1 MKSLKKIL
9 STRMSNWRCQTTE
22 GAEFWITCKQLAF
35 LLSSFSHLQ
44 VIQNKRPRC
53 SAAAYV
59 TTGLN
64 QENMMKIGLHSNLVS
79 FWNWI
84 FADSQQMALS
94 SQISDFFPIF
104 IVQFSFSNLSSSSR
118 HVFTSPVFRVS
129 KGLKTNCSG
138 INYWNCNS
146 GSLMQ
151 FTYILFLNS
160 FSCLSTFFGTDC
172 KQITIGSLYANKFHP
187 GWAFFTKKKYT
198 GFSSLFSFQGHV
210 M

>member
-1 MKSLKKIL
+1 
-9 STRMSNWRCQTTE
+9 MSHWRCQTTE

-35 LLSSFSHLQ
+35 LLSSFSRLQ

-84 FADSQQMALS
+84 FADSQQMALP
-94 SQISDFFPIF
+94 SQISDSFPMF
-104 IVQFSFSNLSSSSR
+104 TVQFSFSN
-118 HVFTSPVFRVS
+118 F
-129 KGLKTNCSG
+129 
-138 INYWNCNS
+138 CNS
-146 GSLMQ
+146 GSLVQ

-172 KQITIGSLYANKFHP
+172 EQITIGSLYANKFHP
-187 GWAFFTKKKYT
+187 GRAFFYQKEIY
-198 GFSSLFSFQGHV
+198 GISSFFFLSRSCNVMLFSCI
-210 M
+210 